1 METQLFLIKIFLSKK
16 RKHVSLIKHLVFLL
30 ILLMP
35 VKNDL
40 KKIYWNI
47 EKVISLST
55 VQKNIHYSLKKI
67 K

>member
-1 METQLFLIKIFLSKK
+1 METQLFLIKIFFSKK

-40 KKIYWNI
+40 KKIYGNI

>member
-30 ILLMP
+30 ILLVP

-40 KKIYWNI
+40 KKKYGNI
-47 EKVISLST
+47 EKVTSLST
-55 VQKNIHYSLKKI
+55 VQKNIHYFFKES
-67 K
+67 